1 MSIHSIDA
9 ASAQPLSRE
18 RMKAIK
24 GGGGN
29 CYLYCSNADGS
40 NITMSIVT
48 ACKYA
53 RNVPCRLCCDIFAC
67 RLVPD
72 VIMSR

>member
-24 GGGGN
+24 GGG
-29 CYLYCSNADGS
+29 SNADGS

-48 ACKYA
+48 ACNNGCGKDKIEVSCSCY
-53 RNVPCRLCCDIFAC
+53 
-67 RLVPD
+67 
-72 VIMSR
+72 

>member
-1 MSIHSIDA
+1 MKQLKRMSIHSIDA
-9 ASAQPLSRE
+9 ASAQPLSRD
-18 RMKAIK
+18 RMRAIK

-48 ACKYA
+48 ACNNGCGKDKIEVSCSCY
-53 RNVPCRLCCDIFAC
+53 
-67 RLVPD
+67 
-72 VIMSR
+72 